1 MWGNQAKVCESVKDR
16 IKDNQAEESWGLR
29 WGAGAEP
36 MFLSFMPHKLSFR
49 ASLQG
54 LLIWK
59 RQTHPLRSGELV
71 VSIDNADIRSLF
83 MIHSALNQRRVI
95 FNRYLFGWPLSIF
108 GLHLQKCTKT
118 GRLPGKA
125 LLGLLSSPTCNETLC
140 CCESLCQSAH
150 PVEAM
155 YLSDSHCESGSM
167 SCGLNGT

>member
-1 MWGNQAKVCESVKDR
+1 MWGNQAKVCKSVKDR

-95 FNRYLFGWPLSIF
+95 FTRYLFGWPLSI
-108 GLHLQKCTKT
+108 LAYTSRSAP
-118 GRLPGKA
+118 RLGGSQEKPFWVFF
-125 LLGLLSSPTCNETLC
+125 LLLPVMRLYVAVSHSASRLTRLRQCI
-140 CCESLCQSAH
+140 CQTATVNQGVCH
-150 PVEAM
+150 V
-155 YLSDSHCESGSM
+155 G
-167 SCGLNGT
+167 